1 MLEHLSTGRDT
12 SSRFYVMLNRCHAEA
27 EPTKF
32 VPDAPT
38 IHRLCT
44 AVNRFAKKLK
54 RIFIANCGKELSA
67 REREFSFV
75 KNHIFWFDTA
85 RRDGNIGLTE

>member
-44 AVNRFAKKLK
+44 AVNRFAKKTEKDFHCKL
-54 RIFIANCGKELSA
+54 
-67 REREFSFV
+67 RERIV
-75 KNHIFWFDTA
+75 CARTGIFF
-85 RRDGNIGLTE
+85 RQESHFLV